1 MNFSYSFFKK
11 LFKRGRNAV
20 EHNVFQD
27 LIYAD
32 VIKDYAKLAE
42 HNKHTGIPVEFTVAQ
57 ALLDLEEF
65 KISYESKHLYWSTD
79 KQKEVDRTLEKLTH
93 IKENAEAFINSE
105 LKSVP
110 DSMFEAIDKANT
122 QLAEL
127 KAEQQGVQ
135 DLSDHSKTQDNE

>member
-1 MNFSYSFFKK
+1 MKLS
-11 LFKRGRNAV
+11 LFKRLFNRGKNAA
-20 EHNVFQD
+20 EHNLFQD
-27 LIYAD
+27 LIYDD
-32 VIKDYAKLAE
+32 VVKDYAKLAE
-42 HNKHTGIPVEFTVAQ
+42 RNKHTGIPVELTVAQ

-127 KAEQQGVQ
+127 KAEKQEIR

>member
-1 MNFSYSFFKK
+1 MKKSFFKR
-11 LFKRGRNAV
+11 LFNRGKNAAEDYV
-20 EHNVFQD
+20 LQD
-27 LIYAD
+27 LVYAD

-42 HNKHTGIPVEFTVAQ
+42 HNKHTGIPVELTVAQ

-65 KISYESKHLYWSTD
+65 KISFESKHLYWSTD

-127 KAEQQGVQ
+127 KAEKQEIR